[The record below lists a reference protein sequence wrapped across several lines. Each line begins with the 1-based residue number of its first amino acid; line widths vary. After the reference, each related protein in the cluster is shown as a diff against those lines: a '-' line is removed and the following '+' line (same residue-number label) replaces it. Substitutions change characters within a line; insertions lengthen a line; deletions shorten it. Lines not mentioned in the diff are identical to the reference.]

1 MDVMIWPPENP
12 VKAEINLPPSKSE
25 SNRLVIIR
33 AMTPGVDPRSAGLSD
48 CDDTRAILEGI
59 AAADGTRV
67 DVGPAGTAMRF
78 LTAYYAA
85 TPGKRVTLDGNE
97 RMRQRPIG
105 PLVEALRQCGASVEY
120 AGAEG
125 FPPLRIEGRRLTGG
139 EIEIDATVSSQ
150 FISALMMVAPVM
162 ERGITLTLKGRA
174 ISRPYVEMTAGLM
187 RMAGAE
193 VESGSDCVR
202 VAPGRYRPFDY
213 EAEGDWSAAS
223 YWFEIAVLSA
233 RSITLKPLYDRS
245 LQGDRRVETLMRATG
260 LTMRRTD
267 EDSVMPTPTIYA
279 EPQIVAD
286 LSNTPDLAQTMAV
299 TCCLAGI
306 RFLFTGLE
314 SLTIKETDRL
324 AALQSELHKLG
335 YQVMIHKPGMLE
347 WQGTE
352 RDTDEC
358 PAPIET
364 YGDHRMAMAFAP
376 AAIFH
381 PGLRIRGAECV
392 SKSYPRFWA
401 DMEAAGFT
409 INYID

>member
-1 MDVMIWPPENP
+1 MIWPPENP

-33 AMTPGVDPRSAGLSD
+33 AMTPEVDPRSAGLRD

-125 FPPLRIEGRRLTGG
+125 VPPLRIEGRRLTGG

-233 RSITLKPLYDRS
+233 GSITLKPLYDRS

-314 SLTIKETDRL
+314 SLT
-324 AALQSELHKLG
+324 
-335 YQVMIHKPGMLE
+335 
-347 WQGTE
+347 
-352 RDTDEC
+352 
-358 PAPIET
+358 
-364 YGDHRMAMAFAP
+364 
-376 AAIFH
+376 
-381 PGLRIRGAECV
+381 
-392 SKSYPRFWA
+392 
-401 DMEAAGFT
+401 
-409 INYID
+409 

>member
-12 VKAEINLPPSKSE
+12 VTAEIVLPPSKSE
-25 SNRLVIIR
+25 SARLVIIR
-33 AMTPGVDPRSAGLSD
+33 ALTPGIEPDQAGLSG
-48 CDDTRAILEGI
+48 CDDTRAILAGVS
-59 AAADGTRV
+59 AADNAIV

-85 TPGKRVTLDGNE
+85 TPGRSVTINGNE

-105 PLVEALRQCGASVEY
+105 PLVDALRQCGASVEY
-120 AGAEG
+120 LGAEG
-125 FPPLRIEGRRLTGG
+125 FPPLRIDGRVLTGG
-139 EIEIDATVSSQ
+139 DVWIDATVSSQ

-162 ERGITLTLKGRA
+162 ERGITLRLLGRTA
-174 ISRPYVEMTAGLM
+174 SRPYVEMTAGLM

-193 VESGSDCVR
+193 VEAGSDCIR
-202 VAPGRYRPFDY
+202 VEPGRYRPFVY

-223 YWFEIAVLSA
+223 YWFEIAVLSSG
-233 RSITLKPLYDRS
+233 SIRLKPLYDKS
-245 LQGDRRVETLMRATG
+245 LQGDRRVESLMRVTG
-260 LTMRRTD
+260 LIARRTAD
-267 EDSVMPTPTIYA
+267 GSVIPTPTIYA
-279 EPQIVAD
+279 EPQVVAD

-299 TCCLAGI
+299 TCCLTGT
-306 RFLFTGLE
+306 RFLFTGLD

-335 YQVMIHKPGMLE
+335 YNVVINKPGILE
-347 WQGTE
+347 WQGME

-381 PGLRIRGAECV
+381 PGLRICGAECV
-392 SKSYPRFWA
+392 SKSYPGFWA

-409 INYID
+409 IDYIY